1 MTREAVITVEHLTK
15 TFGDVVAVDDVS
27 FDVFKGEIFGLLG
40 PNGAGKTTTLDCLE
54 GLKKASNGKLRVLGH
69 DPWNDRYAIRQRI
82 GVQLQ
87 ESRLQARIKVSEAL
101 DIFAS
106 FYARPIEWDTLLEP
120 LGLAEKRN
128 AQFGTLSG
136 GQKQRLFVALG
147 MVGDGDL
154 LFLDELTTGLDPQ
167 ARHAMWELV
176 RNLRDRGKTIVLT
189 THFMEE
195 AERLADRVA
204 IMDHGKLVAT
214 DSPHGLVRRDG
225 DDIRIS
231 FVAQGGLDAKQLE
244 CVSGVARV
252 EAGNGRVVVHGTGD
266 TLMADLTHKLQ
277 RLDCRPSDLR
287 TENATLEDVFLK
299 LTGHTFRD

>member
-1 MTREAVITVEHLTK
+1 MTREAVITVQHLTK
-15 TFGDVVAVDDVS
+15 TFGDVVAVDDLS
-27 FDVFKGEIFGLLG
+27 FDVFEGEIFGLLG

-54 GLKKASNGKLRVLGH
+54 GLKKADNGQLRVLGH
-69 DPWNDRYAIRQRI
+69 DPWNERYAIRQRI

-87 ESRLQARIKVSEAL
+87 ESRLQARIKVWEAL

-106 FYARPIEWDTLLEP
+106 FYARPIEWDKLLEP

-167 ARHAMWELV
+167 ARHAMWDLV
-176 RNLRDRGKTIVLT
+176 RNVRDRGKTIVLT

-204 IMDHGKLVAT
+204 ILDHGKLVAA
-214 DSPHGLVRRDG
+214 DSPHALVRRDG
-225 DDIRIS
+225 DDVKIS
-231 FVAQGGLDAKQLE
+231 FLAEGRLDVKQLE
-244 CVSGVARV
+244 SMAGVARV
-252 EAGNGRVVVHGTGD
+252 ESGNGRVMVHGTGN
-266 TLMADLTHKLQ
+266 TFIADVTNALQ
-277 RLDCRPSDLR
+277 RLDCQASDLR